1 MSSASRPPITG
12 TDFATSSISSRHLRA
27 WIRIRVPL
35 WPSRAIP
42 RAALLTLR
50 YLPFATP
57 RFHPQTHRIAHLWRR
72 RAVSDQNLLVSSDVP
87 TLQRVVPAENLIS
100 GKGLG
105 SDVVQ
110 SRVGAAAR
118 GMRLTDLKVAV
129 RSNAQNTESDRNEPC
144 RRALNELVQRR
155 ARSGG
160 ESLVTM
166 MQATDLR
173 EHARSPT
180 GRRLDGT
187 RIRAVFSQ
195 R

>member
-1 MSSASRPPITG
+1 MRSSGR
-12 TDFATSSISSRHLRA
+12 R
-27 WIRIRVPL
+27 
-35 WPSRAIP
+35 RAIP
-42 RAALLTLR
+42 TTF
-50 YLPFATP
+50 YP
-57 RFHPQTHRIAHLWRR
+57 R
-72 RAVSDQNLLVSSDVP
+72 VS
-87 TLQRVVPAENLIS
+87 AENLLS

-129 RSNAQNTESDRNEPC
+129 RSSAQNTESDRNEPC
-144 RRALNELVQRR
+144 RRAHNELMQGR

-173 EHARSPT
+173 EHAHSPT

-187 RIRAVFSQ
+187 WIRAVFS
-195 R
+195 